1 MVFLRKKEVGKR
13 AYYYLVENKRI
24 NGKVKQKILSYY
36 GDKKPSTIKKE
47 DKAFSVTKTEAVYD
61 VGYALA
67 LFQIINK
74 FKLDAIINEYVPK
87 REGIDGG
94 LCILLTAIHKLFDDN
109 ASLNN
114 IKDWIITTPLVCIK
128 KLDYKKLTVDNINYV
143 FDKLMTYSKRLF
155 PLEELQFRLFEVARQ
170 YFRLNDREIYYDIT
184 SAYFEGDKCEIAEK
198 GHSREHRSDKKQINI
213 GLITTRDRNF
223 PIFTKTFPGNTSDK
237 KTIIEIA
244 TTLKHLYHF
253 EDIIAIMDRGM
264 TSEINIQILD
274 ANQYDYVIGLSSTAK
289 KVQELQDN
297 ISTLQIKRKGK
308 VFQTKKEIPMYA
320 LKFVKNFFGKRRKL
334 ILLYNETKSKE
345 TIENMEIGIERAK
358 KIFKSHKYKSP
369 TKKDIDE
376 IEKLSGGYV
385 KIIKEKAK
393 FKLIV
398 DKESVEKTK
407 KRAGKSV
414 LLSTLN
420 LSATETAKLYFSKDS
435 IEKIFKFSKQ
445 YGNLRPLLRRIE
457 QRVKVDVFISFLGY
471 YLMAFVK
478 NELKDKG
485 FDITFE
491 SLMKGLPRIKGVV
504 RKHAKRETKFAEI
517 LCQNEIQ
524 KKVVKLSKLEETFNK
539 LCC

>member
-1 MVFLRKKEVGKR
+1 MTFLRKKEVGKR
-13 AYYYLVENKRI
+13 AYYYLVENKRV
-24 NGKVKQKILSYY
+24 NGKVKQQILTYY
-36 GDKKPSTIKKE
+36 GNKKPSTLKKE
-47 DKAFSVTKTEAVYD
+47 DKAFSVTKTEAIYD

-67 LFQIINK
+67 LFQIMNE

-114 IKDWIITTPLVCIK
+114 IRDWIITTPLVCIK
-128 KLDYKKLTVDNINYV
+128 KLNYEKLTVDNINYV

-170 YFRLNDREIYYDIT
+170 YFGLSDKEIYYDIT

-264 TSEINIQILD
+264 TSEVNIQILD

-297 ISTLQIKRKGK
+297 ISTLRIKRKGE
-308 VFQTKKEIPMYA
+308 VFQTKKGIPMHA
-320 LKFVKNFFGKRRKL
+320 LKFIKNFFGKRRKL
-334 ILLYNETKSKE
+334 VLLYNETKSKE
-345 TIENMEIGIERAK
+345 IIENMEIGIERAK
-358 KIFKSHKYKSP
+358 KIFKSYKYKTP

-376 IEKLSGGYV
+376 IEKLSGYV
-385 KIIKEKAK
+385 KIIKEKDK
-393 FKLIV
+393 YKL
-398 DKESVEKTK
+398 VEDEEKIKRTG

-414 LLSTLN
+414 LLSTLD

-471 YLMAFVK
+471 YFMAFVK

-491 SLMKGLPRIKGVV
+491 SLMKELPRIKGVL
-504 RKHAKRETKFAEI
+504 RSHTRRNTKFAEI
-517 LCQNEIQ
+517 LCQNETQ
-524 KKVVKLSKLEETFNK
+524 KKIVKLLNLKKVFNE